1 MSTFPSTVAS
11 PAAPVSVPQPPA
23 PASSHQRPLTT
34 ADRCDACGAQAYLRV
49 VLGSGELLFCAHHG
63 RKNATA
69 LEKVALFVQD
79 ESARLLDPDE

>member
-1 MSTFPSTVAS
+1 MSTFPSAVAS
-11 PAAPVSVPQPPA
+11 PAAPVSVPETPS
-23 PASSHQRPLTT
+23 PASSQQRPLTT
-34 ADRCDACGAQAYLRV
+34 ADRCDACGAQAYVRV

-79 ESARLLDPDE
+79 ESARLHQDDV